1 MKLDS
6 KYFDAIRVN
15 GKGKAKG
22 ARDKPRAPECA
33 WEGCGEAGIYKA
45 PMGRDQEGQY
55 LHFCVD
61 HVRQYNKS
69 YNYFSGLNDKDIQK
83 HLKDSLTGNRP
94 TWTMGHN
101 GAAPGD
107 AAKAATAN
115 RARRYSGRTRDPFN
129 LFAGEEG
136 VKRPQPRRPKVR
148 SLELKAFETLDLSQE
163 ATGEAIRARYKN
175 LVKQL
180 HPDAN
185 GGDRST
191 EDKLREVIQAYKL
204 LKQSGFC

>member
-6 KYFDAIRVN
+6 KYFDAIRV
-15 GKGKAKG
+15 KGKRA
-22 ARDKPRAPECA
+22 ADKPRAPECA
-33 WEGCGEAGIYKA
+33 WEGCDEAGIYKA
-45 PMGRDQEGQY
+45 PMGRDHEGQY

-69 YNYFSGLNDKDIQK
+69 YNYFSGLDDKDIQR
-83 HLKDSLTGNRP
+83 HLKDSLTGDRP
-94 TWTMGHN
+94 TWKMGHS

-107 AAKAATAN
+107 AAKAATA
-115 RARRYSGRTRDPFN
+115 ARTKRRNGRTRDPFN
-129 LFAGEEG
+129 IFTGEDAPP
-136 VKRPQPRRPKVR
+136 RPQARRTKVR
-148 SLELKAFETLDLSQE
+148 SLEAKALKTLDLSQQ
-163 ATGEAIRARYKN
+163 ASAEAIRARYKN

-185 GGDRST
+185 GGDRGT
-191 EDKLREVIQAYKL
+191 EDRLREVIQAYKL